1 MTSPLLERVDWEEL
15 AGGLDERGWYQVPGV
30 LSPAECAEL
39 TELYVDDDRFRATI
53 AMERHRFGKG
63 EYRYFK
69 YPLPRVVARLRQAFY
84 AGLAPIANRWAER
97 LGLDVRYP
105 AALADYLE
113 QCHAAGQTR
122 PTPLLLRYEAG
133 GYNRLHQDLYGSM
146 SFPLQVVLPLSA
158 VGRDYEGGELVLGEQ
173 QPRMQSRVTVI
184 VPQQGDAIVF
194 PNATRPVSGTRGD
207 RAVQT
212 RHGASTI
219 TRGRRYALGLIFHDA
234 T

>member
-1 MTSPLLERVDWEEL
+1 MTSLLLERVDWQEL
-15 AGGLDERGWYQVPGV
+15 AAGLDERGWYQVQGV
-30 LSPAECAEL
+30 LSAAECAEL

-53 AMERHRFGKG
+53 ALERHRFGKG

-84 AGLAPIANRWAER
+84 AGLAPVANRWVER
-97 LGLDVRYP
+97 LGGEMRYP

-113 QCHAAGQTR
+113 QCHADGQVR
-122 PTPLLLRYEAG
+122 ATPLLLRYEAG
-133 GYNRLHQDLYGSM
+133 GYNRLHQDLYGPR

-158 VGRDYEGGELVLGEQ
+158 VGRDYDGGELVLAEQ
-173 QPRMQSRVTVI
+173 RPRMQARVTV
-184 VPQQGDAIVF
+184 VAPEQGDAIIF
-194 PNATRPVSGTRGD
+194 PNAARPVSGSRGD
-207 RAVQT
+207 VTVQT